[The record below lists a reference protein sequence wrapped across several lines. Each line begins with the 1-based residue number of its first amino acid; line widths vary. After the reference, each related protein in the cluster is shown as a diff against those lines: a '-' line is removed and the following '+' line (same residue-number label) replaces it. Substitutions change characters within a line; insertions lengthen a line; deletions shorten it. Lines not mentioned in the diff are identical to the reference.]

1 MLYLTPFITIYFC
14 LLAAVLGA
22 CMGSFLACMA
32 WRALHGESILKGRS
46 HCDKCGHV
54 LGAKDLVPVFSYL
67 ALNGRCRYCGAKM
80 SQSFL
85 WSEVV
90 AALVFVSLLLRY
102 DISLQTLEF
111 LLLASVLMASAFA
124 DLEEYII
131 PDRFI
136 IAGIAFRVIFIL
148 ISGDALHEALESL
161 LGGAS
166 VAAALLAVSLLLEK
180 ILKRD
185 AMGGGDIKLLF
196 LTGLYFGWQRNLLL
210 LILACFAGILFGVV
224 SMRAREKNEDAKLI
238 PWGPS
243 IAFAAWMTALF
254 GQNVLNWYLSLF

>member
-14 LLAAVLGA
+14 LLAALLGA
-22 CMGSFLACMA
+22 CMGSFLNCTA
-32 WRALHGESILKGRS
+32 WRALHGESVLKGRS

-54 LGAKDLVPVFSYL
+54 LGAKDLVPVLSYL
-67 ALNGRCRYCGAKM
+67 VLKGRCRYCGEKM
-80 SQSFL
+80 SAGFL

-90 AALVFVSLLLRY
+90 SAVVFVSLLLRY

-111 LLLASVLMASAFA
+111 LLLASVLLASAFA

-136 IAGIAFRVIFIL
+136 LAGIGIRVIFIL
-148 ISGDALHEALESL
+148 ISGDVLHEALRSFI
-161 LGGAS
+161 GGAS

-180 ILKRD
+180 VLKRD
-185 AMGGGDIKLLF
+185 AMGGGDIKLIF
-196 LTGLYFGWQRNLLL
+196 LTGFYFGWQRNLFC
-210 LILACFAGILFGVV
+210 LILACFAGILFGIVT
-224 SMRAREKNEDAKLI
+224 MRAREGKEDAKLI

-254 GQNVLNWYLSLF
+254 GQNVLDWYMSLF

>member
-14 LLAAVLGA
+14 SLAAVLGA
-22 CMGSFLACMA
+22 CMGSFLNCMA
-32 WRALHGESILKGRS
+32 WRAVHGESVLKGRS

-67 ALNGRCRYCGAKM
+67 VLKGKCRYCGAKM
-80 SQSFL
+80 SAGFL
-85 WSEVV
+85 WSEIVSAV
-90 AALVFVSLLLRY
+90 VFVSLLLRY
-102 DISLQTLEF
+102 DISLQALEF
-111 LLLASVLMASAFA
+111 LLLASVLLASAFA

-136 IAGIAFRVIFIL
+136 VAGIVFRVIFIL
-148 ISGDALHEALESL
+148 LSGDVLHEALRSL
-161 LGGAS
+161 IGGAS
-166 VAAALLAVSLLLEK
+166 VAAALLVVTLLLEK

-185 AMGGGDIKLLF
+185 AMGGGDIKLIF
-196 LTGLYFGWQRNLLL
+196 LTGLYFGWQRNLFC
-210 LILACFAGILFGVV
+210 LILACFAGILFGLV
-224 SMRAREKNEDAKLI
+224 SMSKKKEEDAKLI

-254 GQNVLNWYLSLF
+254 GQNVLDWYVSLF